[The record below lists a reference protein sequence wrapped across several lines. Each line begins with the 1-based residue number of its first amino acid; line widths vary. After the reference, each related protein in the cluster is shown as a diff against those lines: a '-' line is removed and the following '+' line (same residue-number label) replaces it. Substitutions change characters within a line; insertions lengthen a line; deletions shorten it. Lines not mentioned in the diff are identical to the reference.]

1 VFSVAT
7 KLATL
12 RVKRGFVALAL
23 VALSVVGAKCGL
35 PVGMWDGP
43 L

>member
-1 VFSVAT
+1 MAT

-12 RVKRGFVALAL
+12 RAKRGFVVLAL
-23 VALSVVGAKCGL
+23 VAFSVVGAKCGL